1 MASLWGI
8 EDDGVAGVPWLRGA
22 LQTSKRGAEIKAAL
36 PPKLGTRGVSSKAV
50 GSGRKLAGLRLAS
63 ALTAKVKCV
72 GQELRGK
79 AFARRGVAKTS
90 SRAFCAANKDGL
102 HKKVCSQTNQKGAN
116 PGQPVAP
123 AEHLI
128 DAQRPASK
136 RKTGPASAKH
146 LGAAR
151 RGAADAS
158 ASGNAAVQ
166 EHALVVGDVFED
178 DAQHQVRHCVGPG
191 KSAWKIYNCQRC
203 LAIEEEKKM
212 KAIAPW
218 AVSRPRHLGG
228 AWAMG
233 CSLCAAG
240 KVTPEVQE
248 RRRLHIAKNSASS
261 FHKQAVSRYST
272 FASFKWRVDGANA
285 KAWAFKLKEHAA
297 SDFHRLCE
305 EVLRSPQSLL
315 RGSISRPP
323 TEEEVLACRKEDARA
338 AERMCGQPVAL
349 AQAEATSAYAPPR
362 AMNLLV
368 GSIQDPFRGRVPQRK
383 EWADVWADT
392 NCMIAQRKQ
401 ENQAVMRGLLEPLR
415 KSKRNLVEIE
425 AEVVRRRMRQK
436 LSEATSVSLAID
448 ECDTRKVIRVR
459 CDTPEPPYK
468 WDGVIAVMRREYGVS
483 GDVAADIKD
492 DHAEHNLRLL
502 DKTLRSFF
510 TPLPDYKPR
519 SPWRA
524 KDAPASASGGAP
536 APASGGQAQSAR
548 KRIHTRRREAPKCN
562 EEMLESFCN
571 KVRVIAADGGS
582 GERRA
587 VFVAASKYFKRTGM
601 VIRDPAH
608 GLRIATTK
616 PLQLED
622 HFRVVYEELI
632 GNKHALIPDIQNSG
646 KWKQILV
653 GLQTQVLRIPGCRG
667 NGAMKKVLQ
676 HLHFSAIRMDSCA
689 DPLAKLCLMLM
700 PVACL
705 LAFIAADERH
715 GREQRD
721 RARFL
726 LSEFKPKFM
735 IGAGVSADWGLL
747 CIEFLRLFDCLDHD
761 ISNSKDQMEAF
772 CRKVTRCF
780 LDGGVFCRTSAS
792 GGGHA
797 TEPAMFITERVRRQI
812 QERCVFHCGNAD
824 QVVWGPVTKDELSE
838 LKCSLRVAATAMIQ
852 RVRAEL
858 NGLRQDFS
866 CFALRRL
873 VKYQE
878 LSPAEKPARQ
888 ALLEAS
894 VKALARPFFLDG
906 RTFWLE
912 FQDAVPAMVE
922 VYKAHLEEQRQKEN
936 EETQQPSPA
945 SDGHH
950 AWFDNRKVWARLLQQ
965 SFCSRAFPN
974 RVAPFRVLLVFVRI
988 WHALLDGESQVE
1000 RDLGFMRAIF
1010 KAGRGRCYDT
1020 VLEDLLVLK
1029 LNGPSTRDEALGKFA
1044 VECVE
1049 AWRKHNGNRFQV
1061 RQLRRKPQSVT
1072 AKPKAARGAKQRNS
1086 FAAVK
1091 RAVLRAGDRAAA
1103 RPRPSDEMTAFGV
1116 SAGFFQRQPHEM
1128 DPSALAWNEGLKEFN
1143 KLSNAYR
1150 IKNRFLSK
1158 GRMAFPN
1165 MIAQKRASTAGRS
1178 AVSFSHVRILAYLPE
1193 HSEAACGALDP
1204 GLQKRGGCHAC
1215 KSADLVIVDSLM
1227 RLLSEEC
1234 DLDWVLHLL
1243 YIVARGLPV
1252 TTQKCALA
1260 VNGNMKTLSSKQVRE
1275 HKPLLARP
1283 TNFFLRRKI
1292 NADYPNIAS
1301 AMRGIEQMPGSA
1313 WKVKV
1318 TDQESVPATSRIP
1331 AAPKAAPKRRGRPSV
1346 TSTSRD
1352 VYIADLP
1359 TLWAWLKSNRCTVN
1373 ASYTS
1378 MCWKADQPVA
1388 I

>member
-1 MASLWGI
+1 MASLFGFG
-8 EDDGVAGVPWLRGA
+8 DDGVAGVPWLSGVP
-22 LQTSKRGAEIKAAL
+22 LTCKRGAKIKAAL
-36 PPKLGTRGVSSKAV
+36 PPKLGTRGVSS
-50 GSGRKLAGLRLAS
+50 GRKLAGLRLANT
-63 ALTAKVKCV
+63 LTAKVKCV

-79 AFARRGVAKTS
+79 AFARRGVAQTS

-102 HKKVCSQTNQKGAN
+102 HKKKKCSRRNQKGAN

-151 RGAADAS
+151 RGAAGAS

-178 DAQHQVRHCVGPG
+178 DAQHQVRHSVAPG
-191 KSAWKIYNCQRC
+191 QSAWKKYNCQRC
-203 LAIEEEKKM
+203 LAIEMQKKIQ
-212 KAIAPW
+212 AIAPW

-233 CSLCAAG
+233 CSVCAAG

-248 RRRLHIAKNSASS
+248 RRRLHMSQNKVSG

-285 KAWAFKLKEHAA
+285 EAWAFKLKEHAA
-297 SDFHRLCE
+297 SDIHRLCE
-305 EVLRSPQSLL
+305 DVLRSPQSLL

-323 TEEEVLACRKEDARA
+323 TEEEVRACRTEDARA
-338 AERMCGQPVAL
+338 AERMYGQSVAL
-349 AQAEATSAYAPPR
+349 AQAEATSAYYAPPR
-362 AMNLLV
+362 AMNLLA

-392 NCMIAQRKQ
+392 NCIIALRKQ
-401 ENQAVMRGLLEPLR
+401 AKQADMRGLLEPLR
-415 KSKRNLVEIE
+415 KSKRKLVEI
-425 AEVVRRRMRQK
+425 AADVVRRRIRQK

-468 WDGVIAVMRREYGVS
+468 WDGIIAVMRREYGVS
-483 GDVAADIKD
+483 GDVAAEIKD
-492 DHAEHNLRLL
+492 DHAKHNLRLL
-502 DKTLRSFF
+502 DKTFRSFF
-510 TPLPDYKPR
+510 TPLPDYKPPPPR
-519 SPWRA
+519 RA

-536 APASGGQAQSAR
+536 APASGGQARSAR
-548 KRIHTRRREAPKCN
+548 KKIHTRMMREAPQCD
-562 EEMLESFCN
+562 EEMLESFRQ

-587 VFVAASKYFKRTGM
+587 VFAAAETYFQRTGM

-622 HFRVVYEELI
+622 HFRFVYEELI
-632 GNKHALIPDIQNSG
+632 GNRHALIPDIQNSG

-653 GLQTQVLRIPGCRG
+653 GLQTQVLRIPGYNG
-667 NGAMKKVLQ
+667 KGAMKKVLQ
-676 HLHFSAIRMDSCA
+676 HLSFSAIRMDSCA

-700 PVACL
+700 PVALL

-715 GREQRD
+715 GAEQRN
-721 RARFL
+721 RARVL

-735 IGAGVSADWGLL
+735 IGAGVSADWGLI
-747 CIEFLRLFDCLDHD
+747 CMEFLRLFDCLDHD

-772 CRKVTRCF
+772 CHKVKRCF
-780 LDGGVFCRTSAS
+780 MEGGVFCRTSAR
-792 GGGHA
+792 GGDHA
-797 TEPAMFITERVRRQI
+797 TGPAMFITERVRMQI
-812 QERCVFHCGNAD
+812 QEKCVFHCGNTD
-824 QVVWGPVTKDELSE
+824 QVVWGPVTKAELSE
-838 LKCSLRVAATAMIQ
+838 LKCSLRVAATAMID
-852 RVRAEL
+852 RVKAEL
-858 NGLRQDFS
+858 DGLRQEFS
-866 CFALRRL
+866 CLALRRL
-873 VKYQE
+873 HKYQE

-888 ALLEAS
+888 ASLEAS
-894 VKALARPFFLDG
+894 VKALARPFGLDG

-912 FQDAVPAMVE
+912 FQDAVPVMVE
-922 VYKAHLEEQRQKEN
+922 VYKALLEEQRQKEN
-936 EETQQPSPA
+936 EETQQPAPA
-945 SDGHH
+945 SGGHH
-950 AWFDNRKVWARLLQQ
+950 AGFDNRKVWARLLQQ
-965 SFCSRAFPN
+965 SFCERAFPK
-974 RVAPFRVLLVFVRI
+974 RVAPFRVLPVFVRI

-1010 KAGRGRCYDT
+1010 KAGRGRCYDE
-1020 VLEDLLVLK
+1020 LLDDLLVLK
-1029 LNGPSTRDEALGKFA
+1029 MNGPSTRDEALGKFA

-1049 AWRKHNGNRFQV
+1049 AWRRHNGHNFQV
-1061 RQLRRKPQSVT
+1061 RRYRNKPQSVT

-1086 FAAVK
+1086 FVAVK

-1103 RPRPSDEMTAFGV
+1103 RRRPSDEMTAYGV
-1116 SAGFFQRQPHEM
+1116 PADFFKPQPHEM
-1128 DPSALAWNEGLKEFN
+1128 DPSALAWNEGLKDFN
-1143 KLSNAYR
+1143 KLSEAYR
-1150 IKNRFLSK
+1150 IKNRLLSR
-1158 GRMAFPN
+1158 GRMAFPKLR
-1165 MIAQKRASTAGRS
+1165 KRASTAGRS
-1178 AVSFSHVRILAYLPE
+1178 AVNLSHVRILAYLPE

-1215 KSADLVIVDSLM
+1215 KSADLVIVDSLV
-1227 RLLSEEC
+1227 RLHSEEC
-1234 DLDWVLHLL
+1234 DLDWVLYLL

-1260 VNGNMKTLSSKQVRE
+1260 LNGDMKSISAKDVRE
-1275 HKPLLARP
+1275 HKPLLSQP
-1283 TNFFLRRKI
+1283 IKFFLKKQM
-1292 NADYPNIAS
+1292 NVDYPDIAS
-1301 AMRGIEQMPGSA
+1301 ALRGIELLPGSA
-1313 WKVKV
+1313 WKVTV
-1318 TDQESVPATSRIP
+1318 TDMESVPATTRGIP

-1346 TSTSRD
+1346 ASTSRD

-1359 TLWAWLKSNRCTVN
+1359 TLWAWLKINRCAVN
-1373 ASYTS
+1373 ASYTR